1 MCGIFGWFTQNSTEK
16 YSLEVF
22 REHLHHRGPD
32 GFNVLTLNKQILL
45 GHSRLA
51 INDLS
56 DLGSQP
62 MKDESNQNVI
72 VFNGEIY
79 NFKYL
84 RDELVKNGINF
95 IGNSDT
101 EVLLKG
107 YGLWGKSILDRL
119 VGMFA
124 FVIWDAKK
132 ENLFIARDR
141 MGEKPFYYMEL
152 PNGDFAFSSELKPL
166 SMMEGFD
173 NSFDSSSIKEYFSFG
188 YISTNRCI
196 YKNVKKLRPAHYLI
210 LKNGQVQEE
219 VEYWKLSKF
228 FNRKQKYDSID
239 EASEIFVKLLSE
251 SIEGQLIS
259 DVHLGGLL
267 SGGVDSG
274 IILAEMTKQDKKTK
288 SFCAGFF
295 ENVFDESGNAKSI
308 ASQIGSKH
316 HTFSIDLPSFEQ
328 IIEPMKRCDEP
339 FSDTSM
345 IPTYFL
351 SSYTK
356 EHVTVALS
364 GDGGDELFGG
374 YPTYTADMV
383 YQLFKFIPRVFFR
396 FFEKIIS
403 YLPSSHNKVGFDYKI
418 KALFKGLNYPYQE
431 AHESWRRL
439 FFDEEIDKLINDQ
452 NNILE
457 YQKKSKLK
465 IGHHFWNDVSDC
477 HYLDQS
483 MYVDLKTWLVD
494 DILFKVDRMS
504 MAHSLEMRAPL
515 LDHRIVEFAASLPIK
530 FKKDIFNSKKILKHT
545 SNKYFGLD
553 YWSKQKKGFNAP
565 MSRWINHYHEE
576 FYEYLT
582 RSDMFD
588 KEEISILI
596 DNHIKKRQDNSFKIC
611 CLTSFIAWLE
621 SR

>member
-1 MCGIFGWFTQNSTEK
+1 MCGIFGWVSKHNKDK
-16 YSLEVF
+16 YSLEEF
-22 REHLHHRGPD
+22 KEHLRHRGPD
-32 GFNVLTLNKQILL
+32 GFNVFSPNKQILL

-51 INDLS
+51 VNDLS

-62 MKDESNQNVI
+62 MRDESNQNVI

-84 RDELVKNGINF
+84 RDELLNNGINF

-107 YGLWGKSILDRL
+107 YGFWGESILDHI
-119 VGMFA
+119 VGMYS
-124 FVIWDAKK
+124 FVIWNANK
-132 ENLFIARDR
+132 EKLFIARDR
-141 MGEKPFYYMEL
+141 MGEKPLYYMEL

-173 NSFDSSSIKEYFSFG
+173 NLIDPSSVKEFFSFG

-196 YKNVKKLRPAHYLI
+196 YKNVKKLKPAHYLI
-210 LKNGQVQEE
+210 LKNGKVREE

-228 FNRKQKYDSID
+228 FNKKQKYKSID
-239 EASEIFVKLLSE
+239 EASEIFVSLLSQ

-274 IILAEMTKQDKKTK
+274 IVLSGMMKQNKKTK
-288 SFCAGFF
+288 SFCAGFL
-295 ENVFDESGNAKSI
+295 EDVFDESGDAKSI
-308 ASQIGSKH
+308 ANQIGSNH

-351 SSYTK
+351 SKYTK

-383 YQLFKFIPRVFFR
+383 YHIIRFVPRVFFR

-418 KALFKGLNYPYQE
+418 KALFKGLKYPYPE

-439 FFDEEIDKLINDQ
+439 FFDEEIYRLINEQ
-452 NNILE
+452 NNIVDF
-457 YQKKSKLK
+457 KKSKLK
-465 IGHHFWNDVSDC
+465 IGQKFWDDVKDC
-477 HYLDQS
+477 HYLDQA

-515 LDHRIVEFAASLPIK
+515 LDHRIVEFAASLPIN

-545 SNKYFGLD
+545 SKKYFGLD
-553 YWSKQKKGFNAP
+553 YGSKQKKGFNAP
-565 MSRWINHYHEE
+565 MSRWINHYHKE
-576 FYEYLT
+576 FYEYLI
-582 RSDMFD
+582 SSEIFD
-588 KEEISILI
+588 KDQISSLI
-596 DNHIKKRQDNSFKIC
+596 ENHIKKRQDNSFKIC
-611 CLTSFIAWLE
+611 CLTSFVAWSE
-621 SR
+621 GK